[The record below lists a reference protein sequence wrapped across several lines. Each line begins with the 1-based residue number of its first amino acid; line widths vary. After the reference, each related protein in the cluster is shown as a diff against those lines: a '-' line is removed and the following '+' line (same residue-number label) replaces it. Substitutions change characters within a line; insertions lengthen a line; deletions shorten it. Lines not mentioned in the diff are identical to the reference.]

1 MALFPL
7 FPCCEQRA
15 LSVIS
20 NNTDNGCNFCRR
32 AHVQYQTFNKHTH
45 THTHSCS
52 LCLPYTG
59 RPTGSLRHVFWYST
73 SEWFWMPADSC
84 RCLKRAEKAITG
96 ISTVYMLHRYT
107 HMLPTPGVANVMAL
121 HWFCPTRWLVFIPFR
136 EECQGFSL
144 LWCEKCVSFSARIK
158 QILPHMICWLRRVY
172 CLRNDF
178 FNVSFYHTVSHICC
192 HGTIHLYWSTLSG
205 LTHGLI
211 IRTRSLHPRRQDNV
225 SDNVRWNYILGIS

>member
-1 MALFPL
+1 MALFTL

-20 NNTDNGCNFCRR
+20 NNTDNGCNFGRR

-45 THTHSCS
+45 TRTHYCS

-59 RPTGSLRHVFWYST
+59 RPTGSLRHVLWYST
-73 SEWFWMPADSC
+73 EWFWMPTDFCKGSC
-84 RCLKRAEKAITG
+84 SCIFPQMLEKSREGHHWHLQYAAQ
-96 ISTVYMLHRYT
+96 V

-136 EECQGFSL
+136 EQCQGFSL

-172 CLRNDF
+172 CLRDDF
-178 FNVSFYHTVSHICC
+178 FYVSFYHTVSHICC
-192 HGTIHLYWSTLSG
+192 HGTIHL
-205 LTHGLI
+205 
-211 IRTRSLHPRRQDNV
+211 
-225 SDNVRWNYILGIS
+225 